1 MADRQSNLNSAFQV
15 DNITAFTTGTGRDRN
30 SYLDEFRSEISRGG
44 IAKTN
49 KFQANINP
57 PGPADGGSSTLRS
70 IMLRTNSVELPGNT
84 LDTETDSNIYGPN
97 RNIVAGVSYADTI
110 TMRFILDEYM
120 EVRKYFED
128 WQKLMYNQQTW
139 NIKYYDEY
147 HGTID
152 VFLLDQDHSPTSGY
166 RIWEAYPST
175 IGPIELAMEATDP
188 FIQDFSVSFSF
199 RYYSDIGD
207 HGTQQP
213 SFNDFKT
220 SSALSAKKEINAL
233 NASNEFNASGDG

>member
-1 MADRQSNLNSAFQV
+1 MADRQSNLNSTFQV
-15 DNITAFTTGTGRDRN
+15 DSTLEPR

-44 IAKTN
+44 LAKSN
-49 KFQANINP
+49 RFQANINP
-57 PGPADGGSSTLRS
+57 PGPANGGSSALRS

-97 RNIVAGVSYADTI
+97 RNIVSGVSYADTI
-110 TMRFILDEYM
+110 TMRFVLDEYM

-128 WQKLMYNQQTW
+128 WQKLMYNEQTW
-139 NIKYYDEY
+139 NLKYYDEY

-175 IGPIELAMEATDP
+175 IGPIELAMESSTDV

-213 SFNDFKT
+213 SFNNFKT
-220 SSALSAKKEINAL
+220 SSALSAKKELIARLEDFGDINT
-233 NASNEFNASGDG
+233 